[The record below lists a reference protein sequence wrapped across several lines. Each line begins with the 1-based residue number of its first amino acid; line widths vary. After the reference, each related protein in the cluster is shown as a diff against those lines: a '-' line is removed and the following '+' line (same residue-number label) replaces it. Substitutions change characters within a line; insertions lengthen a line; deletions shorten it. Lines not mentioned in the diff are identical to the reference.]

1 MLELVTLGLMP
12 RQVTPGWMCGLFSGQ
27 VATGKMLGLVT
38 LGLMLGQVTPGR
50 MCGLAI
56 PGTISRRTVVYLS
69 DPSITSSVFFR
80 GTLQTNLCLDA
91 SCGRTLRTA
100 NPYCSH
106 AHHVHTFPSG
116 KCRHTSGVLLSC
128 ETYN

>member
-1 MLELVTLGLMP
+1 MLGLATLGLMP
-12 RQVTPGWMCGLFSGQ
+12 RQVTPVRMCGLVSGQ

-69 DPSITSSVFFR
+69 DPSITSSVFCFR
-80 GTLQTNLCLDA
+80 GTYSGRAVPNAIRFPKHTCSRHPDLKWLFSMGPLCVFVD
-91 SCGRTLRTA
+91 GQDE
-100 NPYCSH
+100 N
-106 AHHVHTFPSG
+106 
-116 KCRHTSGVLLSC
+116 
-128 ETYN
+128 